1 MRRFTTL
8 TPTWRSCACTLSL
21 ALLTS
26 LGACRSDS
34 AAPERHTLI
43 DSRDQY
49 DPRSLDPAHAT
60 DVPSGRAVAY
70 LFDGL
75 TRFTPDARIEPALA
89 RTWDVSDDGLR
100 YTFHL
105 RTGVR
110 FSDGTVFRA
119 SHVARSF
126 RRVLDPATK
135 AGSVWPL
142 FPILGA
148 RDYAEGKGTTLGV
161 AVVDDSTVV
170 ITLDAPFAIF
180 PKLLAMPIA
189 SIVPDSIVGNL
200 SEAPVGTG
208 PWRLVEWKHDDYLK
222 FARNPEYFDGPPT
235 IDTLVARIIPEPSTS
250 VAEFESGTVDLLY
263 VPEDQTKAWEETDTR
278 SARLTSAPSLRL
290 WYIGVNTTRGPLKD
304 VRVRRAIAAALDV
317 PTLLS
322 QLLAGRGRVAA
333 GVIPPS
339 LEGADTTRQ
348 TVPYDSA
355 AARALLA
362 EAGFPRGI
370 DIELWSSQTP
380 PFPRLAQSIQAYLG
394 AAGIRVKLV
403 QRDAPS
409 MRSAARA
416 GQTDLVLKDWY
427 ADYAD
432 AENFLYP
439 LLHTANRGAGGNVSF
454 FSNADFDRLVDASRV
469 EKDAGKRA
477 ALYRQADSVGYAN
490 MGMVPLFFYNDLY
503 AVQPWV
509 QGFDAPMIFN
519 GQRWTKV
526 TLGGR

>member
-348 TVPYDSA
+348 SVPYDSV